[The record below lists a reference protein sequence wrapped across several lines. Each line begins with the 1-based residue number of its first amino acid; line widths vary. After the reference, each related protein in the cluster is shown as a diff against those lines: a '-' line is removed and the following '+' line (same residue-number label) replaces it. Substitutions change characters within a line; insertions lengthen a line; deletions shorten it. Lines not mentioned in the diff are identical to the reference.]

1 MNNIQ
6 QFIERNKDTYIRHAL
21 ADKNLIEKYR
31 NMYQGNSYF
40 PEELLW
46 IWENM
51 GFGIYE
57 NGFLQIVN
65 PDEYE
70 FIFEYVDKL
79 LEPTIVWGITA
90 LGDLLVWEGNDNWT
104 VAPDEG
110 SRCSIINVRR
120 CNDNVIGDMEGT
132 LNVFIA
138 DDGDDFFLR
147 EKDMF
152 DAKIYLDNKDKLPK
166 LNYGECYG
174 YVPALA
180 LGGSK
185 SVKNL
190 KVVDAKAYIHLIS
203 QAVGKIIDYGE

>member
-1 MNNIQ
+1 MEIIQ
-6 QFIERNKDTYIRHAL
+6 QFIDRNKDTYIRYAL
-21 ADKNLIEKYR
+21 ADKKLIEKYR

-57 NGFLQIVN
+57 NGFLQMVN

-79 LEPTIVWGITA
+79 LEPAIVWGITA
-90 LGDLLVWEGNDNWT
+90 LGDLLVWEGNENWT
-104 VAPDEG
+104 IAPDEG
-110 SRCSIINVRR
+110 NRFFLLNVRSCKR
-120 CNDNVIGDMEGT
+120 GVIGDIDAT
-132 LNVFIA
+132 LNTFIGREFFIK
-138 DDGDDFFLR
+138 DKDFFNS
-147 EKDMF
+147 KV
-152 DAKIYLDNKDKLPK
+152 YLDIKDKLPK

-190 KVVDAKAYIHLIS
+190 KVVDAKAYIHLIG

>member
-1 MNNIQ
+1 MNEFISRNI
-6 QFIERNKDTYIRHAL
+6 NTYIKT
-21 ADKNLIEKYR
+21 ADVPKNIIDKYK
-31 NMYQGNSYF
+31 GIL
-40 PEELLW
+40 PEELIY
-46 IWENM
+46 IWEKM

-57 NGFLQIVN
+57 NGFLQMVN

-90 LGDLLVWEGNDNWT
+90 LGDLLVWEGNENWT
-104 VAPDEG
+104 IAPDEG
-110 SRCSIINVRR
+110 NRFFLLNVRSCKR
-120 CNDNVIGDMEGT
+120 GVIGDIDAT
-132 LNVFIA
+132 LNTFIGREFFIK
-138 DDGDDFFLR
+138 DKDFFNS
-147 EKDMF
+147 KV
-152 DAKIYLDNKDKLPK
+152 YLDIKDKLPK

-190 KVVDAKAYIHLIS
+190 KVVDAKAYIHLIG

>member
-1 MNNIQ
+1 METIQ
-6 QFIERNKDTYIRHAL
+6 QFIDRNKDTYIRHAL
-21 ADKNLIEKYR
+21 ADKKLIEKYR

-57 NGFLQIVN
+57 NGFLQMVN

-79 LEPTIVWGITA
+79 LEPTIVCGITA

-190 KVVDAKAYIHLIS
+190 KVVDAKAYIHLIG

>member
-1 MNNIQ
+1 MNEFISRNI
-6 QFIERNKDTYIRHAL
+6 NTYIKI
-21 ADKNLIEKYR
+21 ADVPENIINKYK
-31 NMYQGNSYF
+31 GIL
-40 PEELLW
+40 PEELIY
-46 IWENM
+46 IWGKM

-57 NGFLQIVN
+57 NGFLQMVN

-90 LGDLLVWEGNDNWT
+90 LGDLLVWEGNENWT
-104 VAPDEG
+104 IAPDEG
-110 SRCSIINVRR
+110 DRCSIINVRR

-138 DDGDDFFLR
+138 DDDDFFLR

-185 SVKNL
+185 SIKNL
-190 KVVDAKAYIHLIS
+190 KVVDAKAYIHLIG

>member
-1 MNNIQ
+1 MNLMNEFISRNI
-6 QFIERNKDTYIRHAL
+6 NTYIKT
-21 ADKNLIEKYR
+21 ADVPKNIIDKYK
-31 NMYQGNSYF
+31 GIL
-40 PEELLW
+40 PEELIY
-46 IWENM
+46 IWEKM

-57 NGFLQIVN
+57 NGFLQMVN

-90 LGDLLVWEGNDNWT
+90 LGDLLVWEGNENWT
-104 VAPDEG
+104 IAPDEG
-110 SRCSIINVRR
+110 NRFFLLNVRSCKR
-120 CNDNVIGDMEGT
+120 GVIGDIDAT
-132 LNVFIA
+132 LNTFIGREFFIK
-138 DDGDDFFLR
+138 DKDFFNS
-147 EKDMF
+147 KV
-152 DAKIYLDNKDKLPK
+152 YLDIKDKLPK

-190 KVVDAKAYIHLIS
+190 KVVDAKAYIHLIG

>member
-1 MNNIQ
+1 MYPMNEFIDRNI
-6 QFIERNKDTYIRHAL
+6 NSYIKIAE
-21 ADKNLIEKYR
+21 APKNTIEKYKHII
-31 NMYQGNSYF
+31 
-40 PEELLW
+40 PEELLY

-70 FIFEYVDKL
+70 FALEYIDKL
-79 LEPTIVWGITA
+79 LEPRFIWGITA
-90 LGDLLVWEGNDNWT
+90 LGDLLCWEGNIGWT
-104 VAPDEG
+104 ISPEEG
-110 SRCSIINVRR
+110 NRCFRVDIHKCERNII
-120 CNDNVIGDMEGT
+120 DDMEGT
-132 LNVFIA
+132 LNVFI
-138 DDGDDFFLR
+138 GLEFFL
-147 EKDMF
+147 EDMF
-152 DAKIYLDNKDKLPK
+152 GAKNYLKYKDKLPK

-190 KVVDAKAYIHLIS
+190 KVVDAKAYIHLIG

>member
-1 MNNIQ
+1 MKTIQ
-6 QFIERNKDTYIRHAL
+6 QFIDRNKDTYIKHAL

-46 IWENM
+46 IWEKM

-57 NGFLQIVN
+57 NGFLQMVN

-90 LGDLLVWEGNDNWT
+90 LGDLLVWEGNENWT
-104 VAPDEG
+104 IAPDEG
-110 SRCSIINVRR
+110 DRCSIINVRR

-185 SVKNL
+185 SIRNL
-190 KVVDAKAYIHLIS
+190 KVVDAKAYIHLIG

>member
-1 MNNIQ
+1 MQSIQ
-6 QFIERNKDTYIRHAL
+6 KFIDRNKDTYIKHAL
-21 ADKNLIEKYR
+21 ADKKLIEKYR

-70 FIFEYVDKL
+70 FVFEYVDKL

-110 SRCSIINVRR
+110 NRYSFIDIKKLKDKVKSSRVDVFLNILV
-120 CNDNVIGDMEGT
+120 NDKDDLT
-132 LNVFIA
+132 A
-138 DDGDDFFLR
+138 DF
-147 EKDMF
+147 
-152 DAKIYLDNKDKLPK
+152 AATPYLAIKDKLPK

-190 KVVDAKAYIHLIS
+190 KVVDAKAYIHLIG

>member
-1 MNNIQ
+1 MNLMNEFISRNI
-6 QFIERNKDTYIRHAL
+6 NTYIKT
-21 ADKNLIEKYR
+21 ADVPKNIIDKYK
-31 NMYQGNSYF
+31 GIL
-40 PEELLW
+40 PEELIY
-46 IWENM
+46 IWEKM

-57 NGFLQIVN
+57 NGFLQMVN

-79 LEPTIVWGITA
+79 LEPAIVWGITA
-90 LGDLLVWEGNDNWT
+90 LGDLLVWEGNENWT
-104 VAPDEG
+104 IAPDEG
-110 SRCSIINVRR
+110 NRFFLLNVRSCKR
-120 CNDNVIGDMEGT
+120 GVIGDIDAT
-132 LNVFIA
+132 LNTFIGREFFIK
-138 DDGDDFFLR
+138 DKDFFNS
-147 EKDMF
+147 KV
-152 DAKIYLDNKDKLPK
+152 YLDIKDKLPK

-190 KVVDAKAYIHLIS
+190 KVVDAKAYIHLIG

>member
-1 MNNIQ
+1 MNPMNEFISRNI
-6 QFIERNKDTYIRHAL
+6 NTYIKT
-21 ADKNLIEKYR
+21 ADVPKNIIDKYK
-31 NMYQGNSYF
+31 GIL
-40 PEELLW
+40 PEELIY
-46 IWENM
+46 IWEKM

-57 NGFLQIVN
+57 NGFLQMVN

-79 LEPTIVWGITA
+79 LEPAIVWGITA
-90 LGDLLVWEGNDNWT
+90 LGDLLVWEGNENWT
-104 VAPDEG
+104 IAPDEG
-110 SRCSIINVRR
+110 NRFFLLNVRSCKR
-120 CNDNVIGDMEGT
+120 GVIGDIDAT
-132 LNVFIA
+132 LNTFIGREFFIK
-138 DDGDDFFLR
+138 DKDFFNS
-147 EKDMF
+147 KV
-152 DAKIYLDNKDKLPK
+152 YLDIKDKLPK

-190 KVVDAKAYIHLIS
+190 KVVDAKAYIHLIG

>member
-1 MNNIQ
+1 MNEFISRNI
-6 QFIERNKDTYIRHAL
+6 NTYIKT
-21 ADKNLIEKYR
+21 ADVPKNIIDKYK
-31 NMYQGNSYF
+31 GIL
-40 PEELLW
+40 PEELIY
-46 IWENM
+46 IWEKM

-57 NGFLQIVN
+57 NGFLQMVN

-79 LEPTIVWGITA
+79 LEPAIVWGITA
-90 LGDLLVWEGNDNWT
+90 LGDLLVWEGNENWT
-104 VAPDEG
+104 IAPDEG
-110 SRCSIINVRR
+110 NRFFLLNVRSCKR
-120 CNDNVIGDMEGT
+120 GVIGDIDAT
-132 LNVFIA
+132 LNTFIGREFFIK
-138 DDGDDFFLR
+138 DKDFFNS
-147 EKDMF
+147 KV
-152 DAKIYLDNKDKLPK
+152 YLDIKDKLPK

-190 KVVDAKAYIHLIS
+190 KVVDAKAYIHLIG

>member
-1 MNNIQ
+1 MNPMNEFISRNI
-6 QFIERNKDTYIRHAL
+6 NTYIKI
-21 ADKNLIEKYR
+21 ADVPENIINKYK
-31 NMYQGNSYF
+31 GIL
-40 PEELLW
+40 PEELIY
-46 IWENM
+46 IWGKM

-57 NGFLQIVN
+57 NGFLQMVN

-90 LGDLLVWEGNDNWT
+90 LGDLLVWEGNENWT
-104 VAPDEG
+104 IAPDEG
-110 SRCSIINVRR
+110 DRCSIINVRR

-138 DDGDDFFLR
+138 DDDDFFLR

-166 LNYGECYG
+166 LN
-174 YVPALA
+174 
-180 LGGSK
+180 
-185 SVKNL
+185 
-190 KVVDAKAYIHLIS
+190 
-203 QAVGKIIDYGE
+203 